1 MAQKKHYSLAIE
13 NIPSAIEEYFKA
25 NTSFEYEI
33 ANHTDKGLICKMTK
47 GKSQGLLNLFFTKGQ
62 VSHSSQGRMADKAED
77 CWNYI
82 VQTTSLPNSEHKTYT
97 IHSVSEDDYN
107 AYIECLDGLYT
118 LTEVQTNDPNVA
130 RRHEVTGQ
138 YGAVVTMTYYTNGTL
153 YLQGTLT
160 SLYLTMI
167 VETLSAISS
176 TPETIVQE
184 IVCCA
189 NTAPVLL
196 SENLSDHIQ
205 NIAPISGSVLSKM
218 IRSSIQLINSAK
230 PVDDYNC
237 FVHGVLVALDGVMSK
252 KLVELHG
259 APFATFGTFFDS
271 ADGIHF
277 LFKTNTADAY
287 PALKTALERAETFL
301 HDKRT
306 ATFHVDR
313 AAIEATT
320 TITFDMAVD
329 ILKEALIHINNI
341 CNNW

>member
-33 ANHTDKGLICKMTK
+33 INHTEKGLVCKITK
-47 GKSQGLLNLFFTKGQ
+47 GKSQGILNLFFTRGQ
-62 VSHSSQGRMADKAED
+62 VSHSAQGRMAEKAED
-77 CWNYI
+77 CWRYI
-82 VQTTSLPNSEHKTYT
+82 VQSTSLPNTEHKTYT
-97 IHSVSEDDYN
+97 IHSVSEDDYK
-107 AYIECLDGLYT
+107 AYIECLNGLYS
-118 LTEVQTNDPNVA
+118 LSEVQTDDPNVA
-130 RRHEVTGQ
+130 KRHVVTGQ
-138 YGAVVTMTYYTNGTL
+138 YGATVTMTYYRNSTL

-160 SLYLTMI
+160 SLYLTMV
-167 VETLSAISS
+167 VETLSAIST

-184 IVCCA
+184 VVSCA

-205 NIAPISGSVLSKM
+205 NIVPIKDSVLLKM
-218 IRSSIQLINSAK
+218 MRSSIQLVNSAK

-237 FVHGVLVALDGVMSK
+237 YVHGILVALDGVMSK
-252 KLVELHG
+252 KLIELHG
-259 APFATFGTFFDS
+259 APFATFGTFFVS
-271 ADGIHF
+271 TDGVNF
-277 LFKTNTADAY
+277 VFKTNTADPY
-287 PALKTALERAETFL
+287 PALKTAIERAETFL

-320 TITFDMAVD
+320 IITFDMAVD
-329 ILKEALIHINNI
+329 IIIEALKHINNI